1 MKSNIK
7 IIFTLF
13 MGILMFF
20 GCEDNEKSPL
30 PAPRDG
36 SFVTIVFDNLILDVS
51 DLENS
56 AIIGTLDTAL
66 PNVASYDL
74 EVRRTSEGASSDY
87 VPIFST
93 TTFPTEMVLTPS
105 TIATALGI
113 TQADLLAGDRFDFQ
127 ATSTSTDGAI
137 TSWSTIN
144 LDLQGEA
151 GQLQSYQYT
160 SYISCP
166 FNRDDATGTWEIVDD
181 GFLTS
186 EGNQFEIIAGDDPE
200 LPGELILINPFN
212 SSQPADDETDPNDR
226 FRPSIIVDEFGIATM
241 PSDASVEPAD
251 PLGYE
256 YFDSAM
262 GCCGNRFAPSRFR
275 GEGFLFACTGFLTFT
290 NNNVRFVEINPP
302 TGSIFGWTNAP
313 NLVAQKVND

>member
-56 AIIGTLDTAL
+56 AIIATLDTAL

-74 EVRRTSEGASSDY
+74 EVRHTSNGVSTDY
-87 VPIFST
+87 VPVFST

-105 TIATALGI
+105 TLATALGL
-113 TQADLLAGDRFDFQ
+113 TQEELLAGDRFDFQ
-127 ATSTSTDGAI
+127 ATSTSTDGSV
-137 TSWSTIN
+137 TTWSTIN
-144 LDLQGEA
+144 ADLQAEA
-151 GQLQSYQYT
+151 GQLQSYQYV

-166 FNRDDATGTWEIVDD
+166 FVKDDVIGTWELLDS
-181 GFLTS
+181 GFLGT
-186 EGNQFEIIAGDDPE
+186 EGHQFEIIASPDASDE
-200 LPGELILINPFN
+200 IILINPMN
-212 SSQPADDETDPNDR
+212 STQPPASSMDPNDQ
-226 FRPSIIVDEFGIATM
+226 FRPRITVDPFGIAEM
-241 PSDASVEPAD
+241 PAD
-251 PLGYE
+251 NVSSPANPNGFE
-256 YFDSAM
+256 YFNSAM
-262 GCCGNRFAPSRFR
+262 GCCGPRFAPTRMT
-275 GEGFLFACTGFLTFT
+275 GDGFLFSCTGFLTFT
-290 NNNVRFVEINPP
+290 SNDSSLEEIDPP
-302 TGSIFGWTNAP
+302 TGSLFSWTNDP
-313 NLVAQKVND
+313 NLVAQKVN